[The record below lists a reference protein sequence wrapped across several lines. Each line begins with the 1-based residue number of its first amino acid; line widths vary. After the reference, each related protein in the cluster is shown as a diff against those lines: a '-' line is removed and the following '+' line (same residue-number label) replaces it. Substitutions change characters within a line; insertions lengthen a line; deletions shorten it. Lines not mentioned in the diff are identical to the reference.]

1 MENKSYYKI
10 LDYNDEYLDYLFK
23 IHKENFETYFVT
35 HYGKWN
41 DNRQKKSF
49 KKMME
54 SGFYKMIEFNGE
66 IIGAISF
73 EEGTPPYSTADNKGK
88 PSVLWYLNIDKRLHG
103 QGLGSVILRDIIQSC
118 KFKLELKVYKD
129 NFPAQTFYRKHNLH
143 FRPFESDDD
152 FFTMDLYTSI
162 YCRRNS
168 GGATEKSPMIQHLID
183 TFNKTHNHE
192 NE

>member
-1 MENKSYYKI
+1 MKNNEYYKI
-10 LDYNDEYLDYLFK
+10 LDYNEEYLDYLFK

-54 SGFYKMIEFNGE
+54 SGFYKMIEFKGE
-66 IIGAISF
+66 IVGAISF
-73 EEGTPPYSTADNKGK
+73 EEGLAPYETDDNKGK
-88 PSVLWYLNIDKRLHG
+88 SSILWYLNIDKRLHG
-103 QGLGSVILRDIIQSC
+103 KGIGSVILRDIIQSC
-118 KFKLELKVYKD
+118 KFKIELKVYKD
-129 NFPAQTFYRKHNLH
+129 NLPAQAFYRKHKLH
-143 FRPFESDDD
+143 FRPFSSNDD

-162 YCRRNS
+162 YNRRNY
-168 GGATEKSPMIQHLID
+168 GGDTEKSQSVQRLID
-183 TFNKTHNHE
+183 DFKKAHNFE